1 MRLFI
6 LFLSFISVFSV
17 NAQRNCTAAAN
28 MSMPVVSNQSNSMSP
43 EKIITIPVVVHV
55 VYNNTVENIS
65 EAQIISQIN
74 ALNADFEKSNKDF
87 SKVPSV
93 FAKLAAN
100 SSI

>member
-6 LFLSFISVFSV
+6 LFLSFVSVFSV

-28 MSMPVVSNQSNSMSP
+28 TAMPVISGQSNSLSP

-65 EAQIISQIN
+65 EAQIISQP
-74 ALNADFEKSNKDF
+74 
-87 SKVPSV
+87 VP
-93 FAKLAAN
+93 FLEWG
-100 SSI
+100 

>member
-1 MRLFI
+1 M
-6 LFLSFISVFSV
+6 
-17 NAQRNCTAAAN
+17 A
-28 MSMPVVSNQSNSMSP
+28 MPVISSQSNSMTP

-74 ALNADFEKSNKDF
+74 SINADFAKENKDF
-87 SKVPSV
+87 SSVPSV

-100 SSI
+100 T